1 MSTGIGKRIKEVR
14 IELGLSQE
22 ELAKRLGLKSKS
34 TICKI
39 ETGDD
44 NLSMRSIQKY
54 AKALGCD
61 SSYLIGLDQAMQDK
75 WHKEVLS
82 SIQENIS
89 GMQNVVNL
97 SNDEHI
103 LIENY
108 RNSSEADREAVK
120 RMLAYAAR
128 MRGLK

>member
-61 SSYLIGLDQAMQDK
+61 SSCLIGLDQAMQDK
-75 WHKEVLS
+75 WHNEVLS
-82 SIQENIS
+82 SIREN
-89 GMQNVVNL
+89 
-97 SNDEHI
+97 
-103 LIENY
+103 
-108 RNSSEADREAVK
+108 
-120 RMLAYAAR
+120 
-128 MRGLK
+128 

>member
-39 ETGDD
+39 ETGED

-75 WHKEVLS
+75 WHNEVLS

-97 SNDEHI
+97 SDDEYV
-103 LIENY
+103 LIKNY
-108 RNSSEADREAVK
+108 RNSSEADKEAAK
-120 RMLAYAAR
+120 RLLAYASK
-128 MRGLK
+128 MRESK